1 MEESKEVVKQL
12 NELEELS
19 NQAVESTESL
29 AADIQGLR
37 NSLNECF
44 VMIAETK
51 SKLNMYQN
59 PEYVNSLA
67 VNQYI
72 CNDLFRRLPELA
84 TLSNSNQTNRR
95 QLIKLK
101 SLLATNEAQLQIVN
115 QQIDAQWSNYQDM
128 YKKSKTKMR
137 TPSLE
142 GVYQTLLKQKDILAR
157 ERLKINYIKS
167 RLGVKGTI
175 DQSAMK
181 KNDV

>member
-1 MEESKEVVKQL
+1 M
-12 NELEELS
+12 
-19 NQAVESTESL
+19 
-29 AADIQGLR
+29 
-37 NSLNECF
+37 
-44 VMIAETK
+44 
-51 SKLNMYQN
+51 
-59 PEYVNSLA
+59 
-67 VNQYI
+67 
-72 CNDLFRRLPELA
+72 PELA